1 MFRGRQNFGFRGR
14 SGYLSCHDIST
25 RDWKRCEVRGG
36 SVFTRHLR
44 REVFNNVLDAIHQH
58 CAFPKQSIAAAG
70 LAAERASRNGED
82 LPILFERHPGGYQ
95 RAAFLRRFDD
105 DHAERKAGQDTV
117 AAGEILGQRRGAQR
131 EFAEHGA
138 TTFDDCVGEAAMLW
152 RVGNVDTASQD
163 RDGAAAG
170 LERSAMRR
178 AVDSARQATDDDEAM
193 CGEFKAQPLGH
204 PQTGFAR
211 RARADHRHAGSVDGF
226 EQPARDEKRRGVG
239 DVLQVGRVI
248 GVGPSYQ
255 ARTEPWQLAQLL
267 LQRGEVVEARDSA
280 GDVAPN
286 SCGDDLFFGR
296 FENPLGVAEPL
307 EQ

>member
-14 SGYLSCHDIST
+14 SGYLSYHDINM
-25 RDWKRCEVRGG
+25 RDRRRCEGRGG
-36 SVFTRHLR
+36 SVLTRHLR
-44 REVFNNVLDAIHQH
+44 RQVLDHVLDTINQH
-58 CAFPKQSIAAAG
+58 RAFPKQSIATAG

-95 RAAFLRRFDD
+95 RAAFLRRLH
-105 DHAERKAGQDTV
+105 DHYAERKAGQDTV
-117 AAGEILGQRRGAQR
+117 ATGEILGQRRSAQR

-152 RVGNVDTASQD
+152 RVGNVDTASQH

-178 AVDSARQATDDDEAM
+178 GVDSARQATDDDEAM

-226 EQPARDEKRRGVG
+226 EQTARDEKRRGVG

-280 GDVAPN
+280 GDVASN
-286 SCGDDLFFGR
+286 SGSDNLFFGR